1 MRPKIIHPVK
11 VILHK
16 RKETETDPDFGVTG
30 KIEWFDPVELRGQV
44 KYEKFET
51 LTPTGYGND
60 PMNVGHVVFY
70 ADEWQKYGGVVGDE
84 LELED
89 SSRLIII
96 EVRPMA
102 HYRGRN
108 HHVHVYFVRKR
119 TR

>member
-1 MRPKIIHPVK
+1 MKPKIIHPVK
-11 VILHK
+11 VLLHR
-16 RKETETDPDFGVTG
+16 RKETEVDPEFGVTG
-30 KIEWFDPVELRGQV
+30 NTEWLEPVEICGQV

-51 LTPTGYGND
+51 LTPIGDGND
-60 PMNVGHVVFY
+60 PVNDGHVVFY
-70 ADEWQKYGGVVGDE
+70 ADDWQETCGTVGDE

-102 HYRGRN
+102 HYRGKN
-108 HHVHVYFVRKR
+108 HHVHVYFTRKR